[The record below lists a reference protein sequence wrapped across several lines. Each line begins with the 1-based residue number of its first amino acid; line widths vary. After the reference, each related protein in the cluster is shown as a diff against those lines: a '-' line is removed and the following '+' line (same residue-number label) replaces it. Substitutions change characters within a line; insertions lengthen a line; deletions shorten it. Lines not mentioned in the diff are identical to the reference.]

1 MICWLSVLESGR
13 ERNDFSFAYNG
24 CRSVIYESL
33 RPIAMQSNHDAKP
46 NIVDAPL
53 TLILPR
59 AYSHYGTIHFRIVY
73 Q

>member
-1 MICWLSVLESGR
+1 MLCWHSVSESGR
-13 ERNDFSFAYNG
+13 EHIDFSFAYKG
-24 CRSVIYESL
+24 SLYVIYASL

-53 TLILPR
+53 MLILPQ
-59 AYSHYGTIHFRIVY
+59 AYPQYRTIHFCIVY